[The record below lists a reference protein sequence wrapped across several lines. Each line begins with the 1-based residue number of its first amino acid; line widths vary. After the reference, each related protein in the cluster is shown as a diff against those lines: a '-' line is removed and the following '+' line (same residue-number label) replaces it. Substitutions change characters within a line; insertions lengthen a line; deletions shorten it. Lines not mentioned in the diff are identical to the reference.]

1 MIISAL
7 MHCISDRI
15 DLQKTTVCKIL
26 PATYSD
32 PKVLYQKSSCQPMD
46 KNHFSERVMV
56 LIFAPL
62 RCNVL
67 VVATKKNKEFA
78 EDSAGVLDFA
88 SVKVRQH

>member
-1 MIISAL
+1 MEAAL
-7 MHCISDRI
+7 SYENNGIA
-15 DLQKTTVCKIL
+15 QKHKKL
-26 PATYSD
+26 E
-32 PKVLYQKSSCQPMD
+32 
-46 KNHFSERVMV
+46 NMV

-88 SVKVRQH
+88 SVNVETTLNGYIC

>member
-1 MIISAL
+1 ME
-7 MHCISDRI
+7 R
-15 DLQKTTVCKIL
+15 
-26 PATYSD
+26 
-32 PKVLYQKSSCQPMD
+32 
-46 KNHFSERVMV
+46 NHFFERVMV